1 MKKKTFLTLL
11 PLFIVAALCMT
22 LTSCGGGDD
31 DGGSP
36 PETPPSTSGT
46 EDQNGGDQ
54 DGQQLGN
61 PLTLEAISNGTI
73 TFKNRAAGPVSYR
86 IDNGNIQT
94 IAAGTD
100 GHIPVSAGQKV
111 ALFGDNATYND
122 EVNNLYSNISSTAEF
137 YAYGNM
143 MSLIKSTGYESAKV
157 LSGDYTFHGLF
168 ENSVNLKN
176 HPSRRLLLPAT
187 TLTKGCYSGLFF
199 NCSGLTKA
207 PSLPATNL
215 TEECYFAM
223 FSGCTSLTSSPELV
237 AETLAKGCYFM
248 MFNGCTNLDFVM
260 CYATDNSASLCTYQW
275 LNGVSSTGVFVMS
288 DDMTSWTSGASGIPS
303 GWEVQ
308 NPGGEGVEPVY
319 PDINSTPL
327 TLEPIAGGSIT
338 FQNKAAGDVTYRVG
352 GYAPQTIAPNTSKT
366 IYVTAGQ
373 KVSFFGDN
381 KTYANGNTDDDIQSK
396 ILCSEDCY
404 VYGNIMSL
412 INSKNYSTTT
422 SLTEPYTFAR
432 LFYQNKRIKNHP
444 SKKLLLPATTL
455 ATSCYESMFQGCT
468 ALTSAPELPATTLA
482 TSCYESMFQG
492 CTALTSA
499 PELPATTL
507 ASYCY
512 LSMFQDCTALTSA
525 PELPATTLASYCYYY
540 MFQGCT
546 ALTTAP
552 ELPATTLAEG
562 CYWRMFHDCTALTTA
577 PELPATTLAKY
588 CYRSMFYGCTALT
601 TAPELP
607 ATTLVYYC
615 YSYMFYGCTSLNY
628 VKCLATNISEN
639 NRSYISSWLW
649 GVASTGTFVKAENVS
664 WPIGNS
670 PGTTTNFGKG
680 GVPSGWTVQEE

>member
-61 PLTLEAISNGTI
+61 PLTLEAIGNGTI
-73 TFKNRAAGPVSYR
+73 TFKNRAVGPVSYR
-86 IDNGNIQT
+86 IDNGNVQKIS
-94 IAAGTD
+94 AGAD
-100 GHIPVSAGQKV
+100 GQIPVSAGQKV
-111 ALFGDNATYND
+111 AFYGDNATYND
-122 EVNNLYSNISSTAEF
+122 EVNNVYSNISSTAEF

-207 PSLPATNL
+207 PSLPAMDL

-288 DDMTSWTSGASGIPS
+288 EDMSSWTRGTSGIPS
-303 GWEVQ
+303 EWEVQ
-308 NPGGEGVEPVY
+308 NVYGEPTY
-319 PDINSTPL
+319 SDINSTPL
-327 TLEPIAGGSIT
+327 TLEAIADGTIT
-338 FQNKAAGDVTYRVG
+338 FQNKAAGSVIYKIDG
-352 GYAPQTIAPNTSKT
+352 SEESQTIKTNTTKT

-373 KVSFFGDN
+373 KVRFFGDN
-381 KTYANGNTDDDIQSK
+381 SAYYNDVFSYSNISSTTDF
-396 ILCSEDCY
+396 Y

-412 INSKNYSTTT
+412 VNSKNYANTIK
-422 SLTEPYTFAR
+422 LTKEYTFAY
-432 LFYQNKRIKNHP
+432 LFEGSIHLRNHP
-444 SKKLLLPATTL
+444 SHQLVLPATTL
-455 ATSCYESMFQGCT
+455 TQYCYFRMFNGCT
-468 ALTSAPELPATTLA
+468 SLTTPSVLPANKLA
-482 TSCYESMFQG
+482 PHCYHFMYSF
-492 CTALTSA
+492 CTNLN
-499 PELPATTL
+499 
-507 ASYCY
+507 
-512 LSMFQDCTALTSA
+512 
-525 PELPATTLASYCYYY
+525 
-540 MFQGCT
+540 
-546 ALTTAP
+546 TAP
-552 ELPATTLAEG
+552 ELPATTLAEN
-562 CYWRMFHDCTALTTA
+562 CYWGMFYGCKSLTTA
-577 PELPATTLAKY
+577 PELPATTLAKG
-588 CYRSMFYGCTALT
+588 CYRQMFDDCTSLTTAPELFATTLAESCYYCMFKGCSALT

-607 ATTLVYYC
+607 ATTLTRECYYE
-615 YSYMFYGCTSLNY
+615 MFNGCTSLKY
-628 VKCLATNISEN
+628 VKCLATNKSATDCTQDWLKDT
-639 NRSYISSWLW
+639 SS
-649 GVASTGTFVKAENVS
+649 SGTFVKKSGIS
-664 WPIGNS
+664 WTSGSSGIPTG
-670 PGTTTNFGKG
+670 GT
-680 GVPSGWTVQEE
+680 VISE